1 MLQIIMEKSA
11 KFSTVKVLV
20 LSLLAILYVLN
31 FLEET

>member
-20 LSLLAILYVLN
+20 LSLLAIQGQTV
-31 FLEET
+31 